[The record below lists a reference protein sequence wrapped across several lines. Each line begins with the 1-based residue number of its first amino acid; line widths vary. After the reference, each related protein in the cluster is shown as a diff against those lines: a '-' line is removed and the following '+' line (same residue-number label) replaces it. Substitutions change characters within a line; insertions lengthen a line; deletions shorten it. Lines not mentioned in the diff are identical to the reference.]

1 MPEEKI
7 NKGGDVWTTMEINME
22 FYQERED
29 ILSDSE
35 EKIKEL
41 ILKNNSFDE
50 IIAEDPTV
58 NHYIHLSK
66 VKENLLNWYAFKPN
80 SSLLEI
86 GAGFG
91 ELTNLLVRKVSKLV
105 SVESSLKK
113 SKILEHK
120 FKDGYENLEL
130 IIGDFQDISFK
141 KKFDYIVITDYL
153 EKNDFCETLEKAK
166 RFLKEDGTLLI
177 AVDNKYGIKNWK
189 GKDDYQSLLHSNS
202 RYTKKYI
209 ENDLNQ
215 LGFRNY
221 KFYYIYPEYKAP
233 NIIYTDMHK
242 ITTEDISRNFEL
254 NEAFEETEFRENEAL
269 EQLLKDEKELINFFA
284 NSFLVEV
291 SNSLITNDV
300 KYVAFTNYRKVDK
313 QIQTIITSDKVTK
326 KPVTKDAE
334 NHMKEMIENMKH
346 FPKDGCVLIDK
357 KKDDVTVE
365 SDFIHGKRLDE
376 IIESSPNIK
385 EEFDKYK
392 ELLFH
397 SSNIL
402 SYSEIKTEELLEPL
416 KKIDKEQLNQFHF
429 TEYGFIDMI
438 PKNCFVIGGM
448 NFFFDQEWMLK
459 FIPLEFILYRAIK
472 NTYAINR
479 EELYRQYALDKY
491 IELFEKM
498 EDFFRNMI
506 IDETVLVQILARP
519 AVLKK
524 QRIEAL
530 RAEVDAKEV
539 MITNLQA
546 KNKDLRDLSQE
557 LIGQNQELEL
567 IIKDRDN
574 QLSIIANSV
583 SWKITKPI
591 RWISVKFRE
600 LMQKL
605 KKGENN

>member
-221 KFYYIYPEYKAP
+221 KFYYI
-233 NIIYTDMHK
+233 
-242 ITTEDISRNFEL
+242 
-254 NEAFEETEFRENEAL
+254 
-269 EQLLKDEKELINFFA
+269 
-284 NSFLVEV
+284 
-291 SNSLITNDV
+291 
-300 KYVAFTNYRKVDK
+300 
-313 QIQTIITSDKVTK
+313 
-326 KPVTKDAE
+326 
-334 NHMKEMIENMKH
+334 
-346 FPKDGCVLIDK
+346 
-357 KKDDVTVE
+357 
-365 SDFIHGKRLDE
+365 
-376 IIESSPNIK
+376 
-385 EEFDKYK
+385 
-392 ELLFH
+392 
-397 SSNIL
+397 
-402 SYSEIKTEELLEPL
+402 
-416 KKIDKEQLNQFHF
+416 
-429 TEYGFIDMI
+429 
-438 PKNCFVIGGM
+438 
-448 NFFFDQEWMLK
+448 
-459 FIPLEFILYRAIK
+459 
-472 NTYAINR
+472 
-479 EELYRQYALDKY
+479 
-491 IELFEKM
+491 
-498 EDFFRNMI
+498 
-506 IDETVLVQILARP
+506 
-519 AVLKK
+519 
-524 QRIEAL
+524 
-530 RAEVDAKEV
+530 
-539 MITNLQA
+539 
-546 KNKDLRDLSQE
+546 
-557 LIGQNQELEL
+557 
-567 IIKDRDN
+567 
-574 QLSIIANSV
+574 
-583 SWKITKPI
+583 
-591 RWISVKFRE
+591 
-600 LMQKL
+600 
-605 KKGENN
+605 